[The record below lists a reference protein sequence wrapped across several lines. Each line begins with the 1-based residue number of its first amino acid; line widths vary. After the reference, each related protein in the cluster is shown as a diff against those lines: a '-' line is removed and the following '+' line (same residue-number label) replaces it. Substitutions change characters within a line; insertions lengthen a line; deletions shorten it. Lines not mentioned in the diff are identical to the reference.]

1 MDSIIAVFRM
11 NEIDPKTRASVII
24 KLGQAINYQFA
35 SNVTEPLVYELV
47 KLLDPENLILTDEHY
62 LRLAQPKTKQ
72 GGDDEV
78 Y

>member
-11 NEIDPKTRASVII
+11 NEVDPKTRASVII

-47 KLLDPENLILTDEHY
+47 KILDADNPILKDKHY
-62 LRLAQPKTKQ
+62 IEMHEGKSR
-72 GGDDEV
+72 
-78 Y
+78 